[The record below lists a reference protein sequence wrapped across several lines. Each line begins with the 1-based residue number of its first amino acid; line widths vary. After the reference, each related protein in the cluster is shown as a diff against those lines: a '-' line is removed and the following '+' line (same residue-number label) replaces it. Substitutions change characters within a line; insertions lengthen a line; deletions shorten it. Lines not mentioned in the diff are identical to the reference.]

1 MSFRLAAA
9 MILAALAAAPRFQD
23 PPRQEDKDPF
33 RVHIRMHKQVA
44 PKIVQVRGGTQN
56 GTGVVIRSDGIILTS
71 PTACGTRTAEARVIL
86 PGNRRVMGEVIGR
99 RNDLELVLL
108 KIDAKD
114 LPVMEFADSAK
125 AKIGQIA
132 YAFGD
137 VWDSITIDDQVSMSL
152 GILSGIYEVTETQS
166 NSLYTGTVLETSA
179 AVNQNQDG
187 GPLVDAQGKML
198 GMITLNYHPAKFT
211 GIAVPSHILKPAVD
225 RMLKDF
231 ANGVVSGGGGD
242 PGYVG
247 IEVGESPGEWEGVR
261 ITQIVAG
268 SPAEKEGLK
277 MGDQILR
284 IDSERVTSIERFE
297 QLTQEIH
304 PATKIRFRI
313 RRGERELDIQVT
325 ATSKAGT
332 KQKQPK
338 PEY

>member
-1 MSFRLAAA
+1 MHSLRESRISSGGALKETLRDPSGPSVEPLDFDAGMRSRAARARRAARFMEILLGNGGHSIEMRMGSRKRGVILSREERGPFSGVSAMSFRLAAA

-231 ANGVVSGGGGD
+231 ANGVVSGGG
-242 PGYVG
+242 
-247 IEVGESPGEWEGVR
+247 
-261 ITQIVAG
+261 
-268 SPAEKEGLK
+268 
-277 MGDQILR
+277 
-284 IDSERVTSIERFE
+284 
-297 QLTQEIH
+297 
-304 PATKIRFRI
+304 
-313 RRGERELDIQVT
+313 
-325 ATSKAGT
+325 
-332 KQKQPK
+332 
-338 PEY
+338 